1 MRRRVIMLLVLVAIV
16 AMCGGCTSKAAG
28 VRRALATGYGAPFS
42 TWSDGRINRFGE
54 EVCTQLDPNL
64 APPNPAHPPRW
75 IHFYSPGIL
84 RLFYN
89 AYCS

>member
-1 MRRRVIMLLVLVAIV
+1 MRHRVIVLVVLLAI
-16 AMCGGCTSKAAG
+16 AGMCGGCTSKAAG
-28 VRRALATGYGAPFS
+28 VRGALATGYGSSFF
-42 TWSDGRINRFGE
+42 TWSDVRMDRFGE

-64 APPNPAHPPRW
+64 APSNPADPPRW